1 MGVYI
6 LLLSLILLSG
16 MCSEGVANPCD
27 PFPLDDFGK
36 VNDNYY
42 RGGQPKRDD
51 FAQLAA
57 LNIKTVVDLRRD
69 GPDGEKTLVENAG
82 MKFYAIRMTASHPP
96 SENDIHQFLEIVND
110 PANQPVFVHCEDG
123 HIRTGVMTAIYRIN
137 HEGWTADQAYTEM
150 KKYHFHCFWHHGL
163 KRHHNLKRFIY
174 RYYDSIRW

>member
-1 MGVYI
+1 
-6 LLLSLILLSG
+6 
-16 MCSEGVANPCD
+16 
-27 PFPLDDFGK
+27 
-36 VNDNYY
+36 
-42 RGGQPKRDD
+42 
-51 FAQLAA
+51 
-57 LNIKTVVDLRRD
+57 
-69 GPDGEKTLVENAG
+69 